1 MKALTKFFLDQRGC
15 AKNQV
20 DGEVIIS
27 NLIKE
32 GWEQAETADEADLII
47 INSCGFIESAKK
59 ESLDALLG
67 ARKKYADKKI
77 ILAGCLAQRYAKIF
91 KDELPE
97 ADGIFGNG
105 DLSRVAA
112 FAKKIVKGNRAVDT
126 PPQAGVS
133 CGERLKL
140 LSYKNSAYVKI
151 TEGCSNHCSFCAI
164 PLIRGELRSRPA
176 ADIIAEIKA
185 LLKRGVFEINLI
197 GQDLAAYGTE
207 NVGKTKTAAEI
218 VGKPKTG
225 AGKAETA
232 NKPKKRGGLS
242 PLASLLKKISAIK
255 GGFWVRLLYI
265 HPDHFNPDI
274 LDALKKDA
282 RILPYFDIPFQ
293 SGDDDIIRSMN
304 RKNSASYYK
313 GLVKNIRAQFPD
325 AALRTTFLAG
335 FPGEKEEAAQNT
347 LDFLNAIQPDWS
359 GAFAYSREDD
369 TPAALMKKQVTKKI
383 AAARVKALQDAQEKI
398 TQKRLAGRVLKN
410 KKRLEYDVLVEE
422 IVDNPRKGSQGQ
434 EAAAFGADDSSSASY
449 AIGRTWFQAPE
460 VDGNVV
466 IEYDADDKKAAA
478 KIKPGAVVRVRAI
491 AVSGVDIYA
500 ELTE

>member
-112 FAKKIVKGNRAVDT
+112 FAKKIVKGKRAVDT

-176 ADIIAEIKA
+176 ADIVAEIKA

-207 NVGKTKTAAEI
+207 GAASSESKT
-218 VGKPKTG
+218 
-225 AGKAETA
+225 
-232 NKPKKRGGLS
+232 KKRGETENECKTKKRGLS
-242 PLASLLKKISAIK
+242 PLAALLKKISALK
-255 GGFWVRLLYI
+255 GDFWIRLLYI

-274 LDALKKDA
+274 LQVLKNDA

-293 SGDDDIIRSMN
+293 SGDDGVIRAMN
-304 RKNSASYYK
+304 RKNSAACYK
-313 GLVKNIRAQFPD
+313 DLVKNIRAQFPA

-335 FPGEKEEAAQNT
+335 FPGETEEAAQNT
-347 LDFLNAIQPDWS
+347 LQFLNAIQPDWS

-449 AIGRTWFQAPE
+449 AIGRAWFQAPE
-460 VDGNVV
+460 VDGNIV

>member
-112 FAKKIVKGNRAVDT
+112 FAKKIVKGKRAVDT
-126 PPQAGVS
+126 PEQKGVS

-207 NVGKTKTAAEI
+207 GAASSESKT
-218 VGKPKTG
+218 
-225 AGKAETA
+225 
-232 NKPKKRGGLS
+232 KKRGETENECKTKKRGLS
-242 PLASLLKKISAIK
+242 PLAALLKKISALK
-255 GGFWVRLLYI
+255 GDFWIRLLYI

-274 LDALKKDA
+274 LQVLKNDA

-293 SGDDDIIRSMN
+293 SGDDGVIRAMN
-304 RKNSASYYK
+304 RKNSAACYK
-313 GLVKNIRAQFPD
+313 DLVKNIRAQFPA

-335 FPGEKEEAAQNT
+335 FPGETEEAAQNT
-347 LDFLNAIQPDWS
+347 LQFLNAIQPDWS

-449 AIGRTWFQAPE
+449 AIGRAWFQAPE

-466 IEYDADDKKAAA
+466 IEYDLDDKKAAA
-478 KIKPGAVVRVRAI
+478 KIKPGALVRVRAI